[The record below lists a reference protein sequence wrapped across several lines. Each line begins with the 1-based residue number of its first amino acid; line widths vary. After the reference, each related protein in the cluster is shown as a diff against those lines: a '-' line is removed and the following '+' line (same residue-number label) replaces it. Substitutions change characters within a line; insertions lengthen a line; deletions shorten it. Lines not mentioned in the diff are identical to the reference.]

1 MKEHAVSTYLFDQ
14 AWRQEHDR
22 LHALEALFDD
32 ASAHHLAR
40 LGVGPGW
47 RCLEVGAGAGGVA
60 RWLADRVGPS
70 GQVHATDLDPRYLDG
85 HGRANLQVRQH
96 DILTDPLPDTLFDLA
111 HARAVLEHT
120 PHRERAL
127 ARMVTAVR
135 PGGWVVVED
144 VDFGEAMASV
154 LARYLHPHGH
164 GSGYQRLMRSFEALF
179 AAIGADASFGTQ
191 LPQALL
197 DAGLE
202 QIGAEIHAPF
212 SHGGDQ
218 DFFNLC
224 IRQVYPEL
232 IRVGPAT
239 QADADRFLQ
248 LTTQPSHGYVLMVMV
263 TAWGQRPTA

>member
-1 MKEHAVSTYLFDQ
+1 MSTYLFDQ

-70 GQVHATDLDPRYLDG
+70 GQVLATDLDPRFLDG

-120 PHRERAL
+120 PHREQAL
-127 ARMVTAVR
+127 ARMVCRAPR
-135 PGGWVVVED
+135 WWVVVED
-144 VDFGEAMASV
+144 VDFGEAMASA

-202 QIGAEIHAPF
+202 QIARSMPPQPRRRPGLLQPLHPPGLPRADPGRPCHPSRRRPLPPTHHPAVAWLCAHGHGHRLGPTPNRM
-212 SHGGDQ
+212 SH
-218 DFFNLC
+218 
-224 IRQVYPEL
+224 RE
-232 IRVGPAT
+232 
-239 QADADRFLQ
+239 
-248 LTTQPSHGYVLMVMV
+248 
-263 TAWGQRPTA
+263 